1 MTSNHALQ
9 APPPRHSPRDLLRAG
24 LALVGGFTGR
34 GTPRSLRSLGAPER
48 ER

>member
-9 APPPRHSPRDLLRAG
+9 APPPRHSLRVPVYA
-24 LALVGGFTGR
+24 
-34 GTPRSLRSLGAPER
+34 RSLRSLGAPER